1 MEYSVALTRKML
13 KAMGIEDEKIDQII
27 EEHVESTDGLKAERD
42 RYKAKADE
50 AECLA
55 AELQKLKKAGEGAGE
70 YEEKYKAKCKELD
83 DFKAQVDGEKAAREK
98 RGLYRDLLE
107 KAGVDPK
114 RIKSVLKVSDLDAV
128 TVKDGAIEGADELT
142 EKIRA
147 DWADFIPVTTT
158 QGANVPNPPKATG
171 GEAVTVE
178 QFRKMGIRQRQE
190 LHDTDPAA
198 YKALNEQSRAKEQ

>member
-1 MEYSVALTRKML
+1 MALTRKML

-27 EEHVESTDGLKAERD
+27 EEHVESVDGLKAERD
-42 RYKAKADE
+42 RYKAAAKDAE
-50 AECLA
+50 ALS
-55 AELQKLKKAGEGAGE
+55 AELDALKAKGDGAAE

-83 DFKAQVDGEKAAREK
+83 DYRAEVEGEKATREK

-107 KAGVDPK
+107 RAGVDPK

-147 DWADFIPVTTT
+147 DWSDFIPVTTT
-158 QGANVPNPPKATG
+158 EGANVPTPPKASG
-171 GEAVTVE
+171 GKNPEDMSTAE
-178 QFRKMGIRQRQE
+178 YMK
-190 LHDTDPAA
+190 
-198 YKALNEQSRAKEQ
+198 YKAEMRG